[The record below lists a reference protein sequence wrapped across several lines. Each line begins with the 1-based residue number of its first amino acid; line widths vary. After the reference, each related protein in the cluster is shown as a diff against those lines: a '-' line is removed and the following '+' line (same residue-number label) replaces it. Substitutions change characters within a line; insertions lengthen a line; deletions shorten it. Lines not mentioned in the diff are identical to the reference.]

1 MDAQEQSR
9 LTMDA
14 EPHLTGAAP
23 TDGAG
28 VIANAFYTSEY
39 NGVYELIGIG
49 ALDLE
54 EGGHIPGCRLAA
66 TTSGE
71 LNEARDNAILIS
83 HPLAEHAGDAANER

>member
-1 MDAQEQSR
+1 MDAREQGR

-14 EPHLTGAAP
+14 DPHLTGAAP

-28 VIANAFYTSEY
+28 VLANAFYT
-39 NGVYELIGIG
+39 VG

-66 TTSGE
+66 STSGE
-71 LNEARDNAILIS
+71 LNEARDNAILTS